1 MPDRT
6 VIGKRLRELRGS
18 RSLAEVAKALEVSEV
33 AVSLW
38 ERGERMPSDDRKV
51 KIANYYKRSVNS
63 IFFKD

>member
-51 KIANYYKRSVNS
+51 KIANYYKKSVNS

>member
-18 RSLAEVAKALEVSEV
+18 RSLVEVAKALEVSVV

-63 IFFKD
+63 IFFKE

>member
-1 MPDRT
+1 MPDKT

-18 RSLAEVAKALEVSEV
+18 RTLAEVAKALEVSEV

-63 IFFKD
+63 IFFKE

>member
-18 RSLAEVAKALEVSEV
+18 RTLAEVSKVLGVSEV
-33 AVSLW
+33 TVSLW

-51 KIANYYKRSVNS
+51 KIASFYKRTVNS

>member
-6 VIGKRLRELRGS
+6 VIGKRLKELRGS

-63 IFFKD
+63 IFFKE